1 MTDTPLRILHLEDSL
16 ADAELT
22 QETLAANGITCDV
35 TCVET
40 ESAFL
45 AALQE
50 HCFDLVLADY
60 ALPSFDGISALAL
73 VRRQSP
79 DLPFIFVSGT
89 MGEEVAIEAL
99 KVGATD
105 YVLKTRLSR
114 LVPAVRRA
122 LREANERAELHHA
135 ERELRER
142 DAKIRRLVDANIV
155 GVLIW
160 DSEGQILDANDAFL
174 RIVGYDRKDLLSG
187 RLRRTDLLPAE
198 SLEPDKNPWM
208 PGMKTTGS
216 LQPFEK
222 EYFRK
227 DGSRVPVLIA
237 PVTFEETSNQGVAFV
252 LDLTE
257 RKQAEEAARRSEK
270 QLRDVIE
277 TIPTLVWIARPD
289 GSTEF
294 ANRRLVEYT
303 GLSQA
308 EAAGSG
314 WELAIHPDDL
324 DRYLRNWRASVAS
337 GEPFEEEMRLRHA
350 DGEYRW
356 FLSRAVPLRDN
367 QGKILNWYGVSTDI
381 EDRKQAKEALERSE
395 AYLAE
400 AQKLTHTGSWAF
412 HGTATAASYWSEE
425 NFRIWGFDPQGGFP
439 TREMIEQR
447 MHPEDR
453 DRARKTGVQA
463 VAAKTDWEGEF
474 RIVLPDGTVRHIHG
488 LGHPVLSAAGELLEA
503 VGTHVDVTERK
514 HAEAER
520 EKLRQLEADLA
531 HLNRITTM
539 GELAVSLAHELKQPI
554 TAAITSADSCLQW
567 LTHSP
572 PNLDR
577 ARAAASRIKADAN
590 RAADVIDRLRSLYQK
605 APPKRDQVAVKGLI
619 AEMAVLLRGEA
630 DRYAVSIRTDLAADL
645 PMVMADRV
653 QLQQVLLNLMLNAI
667 EAMKETGGLLTI
679 RSQPGPDGQ
688 VLISVTDTGIGLPA
702 EKANEIFNAFFT
714 TKPQGSGM
722 GLTISRSIVE
732 SHGGHLWATA
742 NNGGGAAFHFTLPA
756 AAAED

>member
-572 PNLDR
+572 PNLDK